1 MEEKRT
7 LWTPTQLD
15 FKHNRERRWF
25 FLKIPRCDTN
35 GGCSADLRPPLVRQ
49 ARYVARTS
57 CLGERGFVL
66 NA

>member
-35 GGCSADLRPPLVRQ
+35 GGVQPISVLLLCGKLVTLHAQ
-49 ARYVARTS
+49 VAS
-57 CLGERGFVL
+57 ENVGLY
-66 NA
+66 